1 MEVVLSP
8 GRFGDETPGVPFQK
22 EEIREWSHVDRL
34 TGMLERAR
42 VETGRWQTSNQGAA
56 KSYGKVI
63 DSRERNSADGSIVQR
78 ARRQVEIFQSQGRG
92 RSVQVVRA
100 SQWSSSRVTDSTS
113 VVGNSSLLPLFNKE
127 EKEEEKEGKLVDTAR
142 IETAKKKKSLLHED
156 TISERLSA
164 LLGTFSYP
172 VSSTVPL
179 RRIDSKYS
187 SRAAILTSPKRSNSN
202 EDLAILSRVKINEKE
217 KMPFGMENSSTS
229 EDRTRIKY
237 SAVKL
242 DRDEFEKI
250 RKATDSKR
258 EGEKR
263 ISMGFNN
270 EELTSRPTKSA
281 IQLPPSSKS
290 NTTVVNLMGDSRRI
304 NNPEI
309 LDGKH
314 SNVNWIPTS
323 STNSRET
330 RESDSENGNASRNGK
345 PEESRGFSASQKAP
359 KRVGFS
365 KTEIHFVADSGK
377 VNIVE
382 TDEKPPPTNKFRR
395 RRRLT
400 GFVANKTVPDIHVIP
415 YEPKI
420 NSPTTLRSIT
430 GPCDPE
436 DNPKNELQRGHTT
449 TVKLGSEISNNQE
462 RGLQEA
468 TSQGI
473 LLRLENRI
481 YDRLEACTS
490 KILDDSDFCKNVHH
504 ENAGKTEIQAS
515 ALKSTRLIMNL
526 TKNPKSS
533 RIIPDAEIWDNHEKE
548 DDFGDD
554 AKRINPASSSSR
566 CIDWQNENESKS
578 IVLDTQEIKMPLDH
592 QNVNSCEFT
601 TIPLSTEIK
610 NTHEK
615 IESIRIDNGNNDK
628 NEQLECDKKSTTA
641 ILAKKDFPSQDYD
654 VVCRDAENN
663 QVVLKMVTTHE
674 PTIARVEN
682 DHFSKRIKKP
692 TIKKKSTKTEVPAKK
707 KLQKEHTYV
716 NIFTGSRNVP
726 IYENF
731 RIAEP
736 RKSDKVTNPIKKA
749 DKLSSEKNSR
759 IPDPKGQLPLA
770 NNAPVLRELETPNLE
785 KTKSSVDEKLEIAET
800 PAVLKIVDKK
810 ISDKIKESKLTLGN
824 KKLAQSSLNSGA
836 SSKSRISK
844 VSKNLT
850 EKGNPKSPIAA
861 SSNERDLRL
870 VNETSSHDIKT
881 HPSNLSS
888 RDVSSTRVMRN
899 NEIRKKPMEV
909 VYQTAVYNMKN
920 EKLSKPQ
927 KGKESKGPRYLNEL
941 ICGAKTKRDS
951 KTKTSNTI
959 QHSAHNKGASQTVRH
974 WK

>member
-462 RGLQEA
+462 R
-468 TSQGI
+468 
-473 LLRLENRI
+473 
-481 YDRLEACTS
+481 
-490 KILDDSDFCKNVHH
+490 
-504 ENAGKTEIQAS
+504 
-515 ALKSTRLIMNL
+515 
-526 TKNPKSS
+526 
-533 RIIPDAEIWDNHEKE
+533 
-548 DDFGDD
+548 
-554 AKRINPASSSSR
+554 
-566 CIDWQNENESKS
+566 
-578 IVLDTQEIKMPLDH
+578 
-592 QNVNSCEFT
+592 
-601 TIPLSTEIK
+601 
-610 NTHEK
+610 
-615 IESIRIDNGNNDK
+615 DNGNNDK